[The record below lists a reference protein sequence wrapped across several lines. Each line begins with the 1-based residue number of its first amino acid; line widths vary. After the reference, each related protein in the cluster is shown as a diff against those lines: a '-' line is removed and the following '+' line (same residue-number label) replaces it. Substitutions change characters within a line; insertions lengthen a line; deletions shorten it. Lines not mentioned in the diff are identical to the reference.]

1 MEKRCTRK
9 QIDQMLHN
17 LLAVLSQEHVDT
29 STGYFQWHGEEQSWY
44 YYTYQHD
51 RQYYIA
57 SSPTL
62 VTYEEEYEGVHKEF
76 HFAEEQ

>member
-1 MEKRCTRK
+1 MEKRWTRK

-29 STGYFQWHGEEQSWY
+29 SMGYFQWHGEEQSWY
-44 YYTYQHD
+44 YYMYQHD
-51 RQYYIA
+51 CRYYIA

-62 VTYEEEYEGVHKEF
+62 VTYEEQHEGVHKEF